1 MRVLG
6 IISLTILLQ
15 ACGGGGGNTSQTQTP
30 VTPPV
35 TPPTGNTWQS
45 GVFAN
50 EDVFKNRCEIPRTGT
65 DLNGNSFPDTQGST
79 FDEQMWLRSW
89 SNDTYLWYSE
99 ITDQNPANFQT
110 PLAYFDVL
118 KTEQRTASG
127 AAKDN
132 FHFSQ
137 STEEYESFAQS
148 GSQTGYGINWTFIR
162 NSPPRALRV
171 STVEPNSSA
180 SDAGVLRGDTLLRI
194 NGVDFINGSDVDAI
208 NNGLFPESENTETEF
223 VFERNNGTE
232 ITLTLRSGNFE
243 KSFVNN
249 TKVIDTDAGRVGYFR
264 FDGFQRPGQTPLIN
278 TFQTFVDQNVTQLVM
293 DLRYNGGGLLA
304 MASQLGYMIAG
315 PNQTNNAIFETSRF
329 NDKNPNTNPVT
340 GESLSPT
347 PFYDREINWESGTF
361 TNRQLPSV
369 NLPRIYVITT
379 DSSCSASEAL
389 INSLRGIDIEVI
401 QIGGTT
407 CGKPYGFYPT
417 DNCGTTYFTIQ
428 FQGVNNKEFGD
439 YADGFKPT
447 VSPQFD
453 DELPGCVVND
463 DFNSALGV
471 EQEGMLSTALFRM
484 AQGTCP
490 SSADQALDSFVS
502 SKREVIEE
510 DDVLSVFDPRYRAIL
525 LENTINT
532 PISEP
537 QEK

>member
-1 MRVLG
+1 MRILG
-6 IISLTILLQ
+6 IIGLTVLLQ
-15 ACGGGGGNTSQTQTP
+15 ACGGGGSDTP
-30 VTPPV
+30 QRQAPI
-35 TPPTGNTWQS
+35 TPPTTPPAGNVWQN

-50 EDVFKNRCEIPRTGT
+50 DDVFKDKCAVPRSGT
-65 DLNGNSFPDTQGST
+65 DINGSAFPDTQGTS
-79 FDEQMWLRSW
+79 FDEKMWLRSW

-99 ITDQNPANFQT
+99 ITDQNPDNFPT

-132 FHFSQ
+132 FHFAQ
-137 STEEYESFAQS
+137 STEEFESFAQT
-148 GSQTGYGINWTFIR
+148 GSQTGYGINWSFIR

-171 STVEPNSSA
+171 SAVEPNSSA
-180 SDAGVLRGDTLLRI
+180 SAAGILRGDTLLRV

-208 NNGLFPESENTETEF
+208 NNGLFPENENTETEF
-223 VFERNNGTE
+223 VFERNNGSEVTV
-232 ITLTLRSGNFE
+232 TLRSGNFE

-249 TKVIDTDAGRVGYFR
+249 TRVIDTDAGRVGYFR

-315 PNQTNNAIFETSRF
+315 PNQTNNTIFETSRF
-329 NDKNPNTNPVT
+329 NDKYPTTNPVT
-340 GESLSPT
+340 GDELRPT
-347 PFYDREINWESGTF
+347 PFYDREINWTTSTF
-361 TNRQLPSV
+361 TTRQLPSV
-369 NLPRIYVITT
+369 GLSRIYVITT
-379 DSSCSASEAL
+379 DDSCSASEAL
-389 INSLRGIDIEVI
+389 INGLRGIDIEVI

-407 CGKPYGFYPT
+407 CGKPYGFFPT
-417 DNCGTTYFTIQ
+417 GNCGTTYFTIQ
-428 FQGVNNKEFGD
+428 FQGVNNKNFGD

-453 DELPGCVVND
+453 DELPGCVASD
-463 DFNSALGV
+463 DFNKALGD
-471 EQEGMLSTALFRM
+471 EQEGMLSTALYRM
-484 AQGTCP
+484 NEGVCP
-490 SSADQALDSFVS
+490 SSADQVLDSFANAKGQAS
-502 SKREVIEE
+502 TENEQ
-510 DDVLSVFDPRYRAIL
+510 LSIFDPRYRAIM

-537 QEK
+537 EEK

>member
-6 IISLTILLQ
+6 IIGLTILLQ
-15 ACGGGGGNTSQTQTP
+15 ACGGGGGNTTQNQTP
-30 VTPPV
+30 TTPPV
-35 TPPTGNTWQS
+35 TPPSGSTWQS
-45 GVFAN
+45 GVFAS
-50 EDVFKNRCEIPRTGT
+50 EDVFKNRCEVPRTGT
-65 DLNGNSFPDTQGST
+65 DLNGNTFPDIQGTT

-99 ITDQNPANFQT
+99 ITDQNPQGFST
-110 PLAYFDVL
+110 SIEYFNVL
-118 KTEQRTASG
+118 KTEELTASG

-148 GSQTGYGINWTFIR
+148 GSQTGYGINWSFIR
-162 NSPPRALRV
+162 NSPPRSLRV

-180 SDAGVLRGDTLLRI
+180 SDAGVLRGDTLLSI

-208 NNGLFPESENTETEF
+208 NNGLFPENENTETEF
-223 VFERNNGTE
+223 VFERNDGTE
-232 ITLTLRSGNFE
+232 VTLTLRSGNFE

-249 TKVIDTDAGRVGYFR
+249 TKIIDTDAGRVGYFR
-264 FDGFQRPGQTPLIN
+264 FDGFQRPGQTPLID
-278 TFQTFVDQNVTQLVM
+278 TFQTFVNANVTQLVM

-315 PNQTNNAIFETSRF
+315 PNQTNNAIFESSRF
-329 NDKNPNTNPVT
+329 NDKYTNTNPVT
-340 GESLSPT
+340 GDSLSPT
-347 PFYDREINWESGTF
+347 PFYDREIDWDSSTF

-369 NLPRIYVITT
+369 NLSRIYVITT

-417 DNCGTTYFTIQ
+417 GNCGTTYFTIQ
-428 FQGVNNKEFGD
+428 FQGVNNKNFGD

-453 DELPGCVVND
+453 DELPGCVASD
-463 DFNSALGV
+463 DFNNPLGN
-471 EQEGMLSTALFRM
+471 EQEGMLSAALFRM
-484 AQGTCP
+484 TEGICP
-490 SSADQALDSFVS
+490 SSNDQVLSSFANTKKTS
-502 SKREVIEE
+502 NEE
-510 DDVLSVFDPRYRAIL
+510 NDKLSVFDARYRAIM
-525 LENTINT
+525 LENSINT
-532 PISEP
+532 PILES